1 MSNFAKDIKKLAGYT
16 NWVSQKGYCL
26 DKDTKIPGN
35 KVYSRS
41 AYISL
46 ARVLTYGAQKYGP
59 NNWQGVEPDRY
70 IEALLRHLV
79 LFLDEPEGAD
89 AKSGLLHIEHVL
101 CNAMVLNHLS
111 GQKAK
116 EDR

>member
-1 MSNFAKDIKKLAGYT
+1 MSYEGAEFETPPEVEEYWERDQEAKADAGKLMME
-16 NWVSQKGYCL
+16 L
-26 DKDTKIPGN
+26 IP
-35 KVYSRS
+35 SS
-41 AYISL
+41 AYMSL

-70 IEALLRHLV
+70 IGALLRHLV

-89 AKSGLLHIEHVL
+89 AESGLLHIEHVL
-101 CNAMVLNHLS
+101 CNAMFLNHLS
-111 GQKAK
+111 GKKAK